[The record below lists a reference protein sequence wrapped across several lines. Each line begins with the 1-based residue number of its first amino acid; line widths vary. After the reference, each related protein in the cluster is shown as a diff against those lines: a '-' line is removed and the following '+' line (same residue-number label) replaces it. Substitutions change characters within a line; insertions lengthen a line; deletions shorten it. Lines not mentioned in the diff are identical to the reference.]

1 MIVNPFLGNA
11 CLLLVRWLTGIIE
24 YFDKL
29 IANGVDIEIDIIG
42 GVLA

>member
-1 MIVNPFLGNA
+1 MIVDLLLGNA
-11 CLLLVRWLTGIIE
+11 RLLFVRWLTGIIE

-29 IANGVDIEIDIIG
+29 IAIGIDIEINTNG